1 LEDKPD
7 LLSPRFEAAL
17 AWLDTDQDRAAETR
31 VLFHGHLT
39 RYFLRN
45 HCADPEELADQ
56 TFDRVGK
63 LLLEGKNVPAQNH
76 EAYLNRVAF
85 YVLQE
90 YRRKNRL
97 VNQLPDDRPEPPDPR
112 PSLDKTDEGM
122 EKERLHLCL
131 DECLDRLPPESRIM
145 LLEYYSENKPLKID
159 TRDRMAKRLG
169 IASGVLRNRIWKLRN
184 NLRECIAERLSSV
197 EFAAG
202 QEESK

>member
-7 LLSPRFEAAL
+7 LLSPRFEAVL
-17 AWLDTDQDRAAETR
+17 AWLDPDRDRAAETR
-31 VLFHGHLT
+31 VLLHGRLT
-39 RYFLRN
+39 RYFLRS

-56 TFDRVGK
+56 TFDRAGK
-63 LLLEGKNVPAQNH
+63 LLLEGKSVPAQNH
-76 EAYLNRVAF
+76 EGYLNRVAF

-97 VNQLPDDRPEPPDPR
+97 GTQLADDKPEPPDDRANP
-112 PSLDKTDEGM
+112 DEI
-122 EKERLHLCL
+122 EEAWKKERLHFCL
-131 DECLDRLPPESRIM
+131 DECLERLQPESRVM
-145 LLEYYSENKPLKID
+145 LLEYYSEDKTLKID

-169 IASGVLRNRIWKLRN
+169 VASGVLRNRIWKLRN

-202 QEESK
+202 QEEM